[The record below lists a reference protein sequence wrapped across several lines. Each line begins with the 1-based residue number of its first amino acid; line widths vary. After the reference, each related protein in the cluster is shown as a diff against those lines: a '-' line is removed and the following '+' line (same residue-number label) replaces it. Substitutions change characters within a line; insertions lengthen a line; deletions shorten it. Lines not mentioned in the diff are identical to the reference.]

1 MLSKRTVDHVN
12 GGGVIA
18 YPTSTLPGL
27 ACLPNAAAL
36 DRLFELKQRSADK
49 PVSLGV
55 LSLDQAE
62 ALVRVPEKVRLLE
75 AAFPKGG
82 FTFILDATTPLTPVW
97 AASAWPFA
105 VLRTPPLGNWSRPS
119 DPSRPPAPMSQAK
132 RPQTQ
137 PKKPVQVWVCLRML
151 FFPGVVRAAWEAP
164 FST

>member
-1 MLSKRTVDHVN
+1 MLSKQTVDHVN

-62 ALVRVPEKVRLLE
+62 ALVHVPQKSVCSKPLFQRAASPSSSTPQPRL
-75 AAFPKGG
+75 
-82 FTFILDATTPLTPVW
+82 THVW
-97 AASAWPFA
+97 AASVWPFA

-119 DPSRPPAPMSQAK
+119 GPSRPPAPTNQAK
-132 RPQTQ
+132 HLQTQ
-137 PKKPVQVWVCLRML
+137 PRKPVQVWVSLRMP
-151 FFPGVVRAAWEAP
+151 FSPGVVPVAWEAP